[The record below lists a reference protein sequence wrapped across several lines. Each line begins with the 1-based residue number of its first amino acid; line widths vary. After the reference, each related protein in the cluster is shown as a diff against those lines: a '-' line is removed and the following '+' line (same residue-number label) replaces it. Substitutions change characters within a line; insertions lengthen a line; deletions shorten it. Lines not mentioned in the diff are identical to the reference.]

1 MLIYKGFFRHFF
13 ENNACFYYLVVVIWL
28 YNLKG
33 NTMNTFFSFT
43 TILAA
48 ILAVGSI
55 EDCGGHCLGNENWTM
70 FFICLTIMLISGIM
84 TILTLNKG
92 Q

>member
-1 MLIYKGFFRHFF
+1 
-13 ENNACFYYLVVVIWL
+13 
-28 YNLKG
+28 
-33 NTMNTFFSFT
+33 MNTFFSFT

-55 EDCGGHCLGNENWTM
+55 EDCGGPCLGQENWTM
-70 FFICLTIMLISGIM
+70 FFIMLAIMIGSGIM
-84 TILTLNKG
+84 TVLTMKKG

>member
-1 MLIYKGFFRHFF
+1 MHFF
-13 ENNACFYYLVVVIWL
+13 KNSACLHYLSMVIWS
-28 YNLKG
+28 YIMKKEKG
-33 NTMNTFFSFT
+33 QTLMNTFFSIT

-48 ILAVGSI
+48 IMAVGAI

-70 FFICLTIMLISGIM
+70 FFIMLGIM
-84 TILTLNKG
+84 IISFALTILTIKKG

>member
-1 MLIYKGFFRHFF
+1 
-13 ENNACFYYLVVVIWL
+13 
-28 YNLKG
+28 
-33 NTMNTFFSFT
+33 MNTFFSIT

-70 FFICLTIMLISGIM
+70 FFIMLAITVGSGIM
-84 TILTLNKG
+84 TILTMKEG

>member
-1 MLIYKGFFRHFF
+1 
-13 ENNACFYYLVVVIWL
+13 
-28 YNLKG
+28 
-33 NTMNTFFSFT
+33 MNTFFSIT

-48 ILAVGSI
+48 IFAVGSI

-70 FFICLTIMLISGIM
+70 FFIMLGIM
-84 TILTLNKG
+84 IISFALTILTMKRG

>member
-1 MLIYKGFFRHFF
+1 M
-13 ENNACFYYLVVVIWL
+13 VIWF

-33 NTMNTFFSFT
+33 NTMNTFFSIT

-48 ILAVGSI
+48 IMAVGSI

-70 FFICLTIMLISGIM
+70 FFICLTIMLFSGIM
-84 TILTLNKG
+84 TLYTMKG
-92 Q
+92 NQ

>member
-1 MLIYKGFFRHFF
+1 M
-13 ENNACFYYLVVVIWL
+13 VIWL

-33 NTMNTFFSFT
+33 NTMNTFFSIT

-70 FFICLTIMLISGIM
+70 FFICLTIMLFSGIM
-84 TILTLNKG
+84 TLYTMKG
-92 Q
+92 NQ

>member
-1 MLIYKGFFRHFF
+1 MHFF
-13 ENNACFYYLVVVIWL
+13 KNSACFYYLSMVIWF

-33 NTMNTFFSFT
+33 NTMNTFFSIT

-48 ILAVGSI
+48 IMAVGSI

-70 FFICLTIMLISGIM
+70 FFICLTIMLISGI
-84 TILTLNKG
+84 ITLYTMKG
-92 Q
+92 NQ

>member
-1 MLIYKGFFRHFF
+1 
-13 ENNACFYYLVVVIWL
+13 
-28 YNLKG
+28 
-33 NTMNTFFSFT
+33 MNTFFSFT

-48 ILAVGSI
+48 IMAVDAI
-55 EDCGGHCLGNENWTM
+55 EDCGGHCAGQENWLM
-70 FFICLTIMLISGIM
+70 FTIMVAIMLVSGIM

>member
-1 MLIYKGFFRHFF
+1 
-13 ENNACFYYLVVVIWL
+13 
-28 YNLKG
+28 
-33 NTMNTFFSFT
+33 MNTFFSFT

-55 EDCGGHCLGNENWTM
+55 EDCGGHCLGQENWTM
-70 FFICLTIMLISGIM
+70 FFIMLGIM
-84 TILTLNKG
+84 MISFVLTILTLKKG

>member
-1 MLIYKGFFRHFF
+1 
-13 ENNACFYYLVVVIWL
+13 
-28 YNLKG
+28 
-33 NTMNTFFSFT
+33 MNTFFSIT

-70 FFICLTIMLISGIM
+70 FFICLTITIISGIM
-84 TILTLNKG
+84 TLYTMKG
-92 Q
+92 NQ

>member
-1 MLIYKGFFRHFF
+1 
-13 ENNACFYYLVVVIWL
+13 
-28 YNLKG
+28 
-33 NTMNTFFSFT
+33 MNTFFSIT

-55 EDCGGHCLGNENWTM
+55 EDCEVIVLVMKTGQCSLFG
-70 FFICLTIMLISGIM
+70 LTIMLISGIM

>member
-1 MLIYKGFFRHFF
+1 MHFF
-13 ENNACFYYLVVVIWL
+13 KNSACFYYLSMVIWL

-33 NTMNTFFSFT
+33 NTMNTFFSIT
-43 TILAA
+43 TILPA

-70 FFICLTIMLISGIM
+70 FFIMLAIMLVSGIM
-84 TILTLNKG
+84 TLLTLNKG

>member
-1 MLIYKGFFRHFF
+1 
-13 ENNACFYYLVVVIWL
+13 
-28 YNLKG
+28 
-33 NTMNTFFSFT
+33 MNTFFSIT

-70 FFICLTIMLISGIM
+70 FFIMLAIMLVSGIM
-84 TILTLNKG
+84 SILTLNKG

>member
-1 MLIYKGFFRHFF
+1 
-13 ENNACFYYLVVVIWL
+13 
-28 YNLKG
+28 
-33 NTMNTFFSFT
+33 MNTFFSFT

-70 FFICLTIMLISGIM
+70 FFIMLGIM
-84 TILTLNKG
+84 IISFALTILTMKRG

>member
-1 MLIYKGFFRHFF
+1 
-13 ENNACFYYLVVVIWL
+13 
-28 YNLKG
+28 
-33 NTMNTFFSFT
+33 MNTFFSIT

-48 ILAVGSI
+48 IFAVGSI

-70 FFICLTIMLISGIM
+70 FFIMLAIMLVSGIM
-84 TILTLNKG
+84 TLLTLNKG

>member
-1 MLIYKGFFRHFF
+1 MTTKTK
-13 ENNACFYYLVVVIWL
+13 E
-28 YNLKG
+28 
-33 NTMNTFFSFT
+33 NTMNTLFSIT

-48 ILAVGSI
+48 IFAVGSI

-70 FFICLTIMLISGIM
+70 FFIMLAIMIGSVVG
-84 TILTLNKG
+84 TILTLKNED

>member
-1 MLIYKGFFRHFF
+1 
-13 ENNACFYYLVVVIWL
+13 
-28 YNLKG
+28 
-33 NTMNTFFSFT
+33 MNTFFSIT

-48 ILAVGSI
+48 IFAVGSI

-70 FFICLTIMLISGIM
+70 FFIMLGIM
-84 TILTLNKG
+84 MISFVLTILTMKRG

>member
-1 MLIYKGFFRHFF
+1 
-13 ENNACFYYLVVVIWL
+13 
-28 YNLKG
+28 
-33 NTMNTFFSFT
+33 MNTFFSIT

-48 ILAVGSI
+48 IFAVGSI

-70 FFICLTIMLISGIM
+70 FFIMLGIM
-84 TILTLNKG
+84 IISLALTILTMKRG